1 MSNEN
6 GHANGQALQRNGGD
20 GLQTFLRARSKNL
33 AQYVAG
39 RIKPDVL
46 IRLAL
51 WEFSQNEWL
60 RKCSPD
66 SIYASL
72 IASAQLGLEPG
83 AVKGEAYL
91 VPFRGKCQLIP
102 GYRGL
107 IKLALRSKAVKSVYA
122 HVVYMNDD
130 FSIELGTDPAVMH
143 RPFIDGD
150 RGDIRGA
157 YAVAKLESGAIDIE
171 WMGLEELERIRQGA
185 ASMRGGKDSPAYAEH
200 ESEMYRKAPIRRLAK
215 RLPLGDDFFTAAAT
229 DEAVEAGKEPPRIH
243 MDAQDAEVVDE
254 QPANGVKSRVSQAA
268 REAES

>member
-6 GHANGQALQRNGGD
+6 GHNGQALQRNGVD

-33 AQYVAG
+33 GAYVAG

-60 RKCSPD
+60 RKCSVD

-83 AVKGEAYL
+83 SVKGEAYL

-122 HVVYMNDD
+122 HVVYTADD
-130 FSIELGTDPAVMH
+130 FSIELGSEPSVTH
-143 RPFIDGD
+143 RPYIDGD

-171 WMGLEELERIRQGA
+171 WMGVEELEKIRQGA
-185 ASMRGGKDSPAYAEH
+185 ANMRGGKDSPAYAEH
-200 ESEMYRKAPIRRLAK
+200 EAEMYRKAPIRRLAK
-215 RLPLGDDFFTAAAT
+215 RLPLGDDFFQAAAT
-229 DEAVEAGKEPPRIH
+229 DEAVEAGKEPPRLH
-243 MDAQDAEVVDE
+243 MDAQDAEIVEE
-254 QPANGVKSRVSQAA
+254 QPANGVKSRVAQA
-268 REAES
+268 RQEAEQQ